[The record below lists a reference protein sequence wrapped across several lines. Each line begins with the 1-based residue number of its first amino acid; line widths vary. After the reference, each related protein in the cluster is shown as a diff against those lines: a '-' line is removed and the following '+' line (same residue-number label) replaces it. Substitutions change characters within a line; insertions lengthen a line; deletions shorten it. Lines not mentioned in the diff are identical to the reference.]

1 VPDAHA
7 PETPSSGPTF
17 PPHLAGLLVG
27 LTVGWGLNWPAMK
40 IVLAE
45 MAPLHFRALCLGFG
59 AAGLFSIAWAGGFRT
74 RVPAGQWGR
83 LVAIALFTMSGWN
96 IFAIYGIGLLASGR
110 AAILGYTMPAWSVLL
125 SAWLLREP
133 LTGRRMLGVAL
144 GGGGMLLLLGSEV
157 QALGRSPAGALLMV
171 AAAFCW
177 ALGAVLM
184 KRWPVALPATAFT
197 AWQMLIGVLPILT
210 LALCIERGS
219 FNGFALSAWPVAGLA
234 YNILVAYNFCYWAW
248 TRIVTLAP
256 VGVASLAIMMTPVV
270 GVFSGMWLLGEAPHW
285 QDYAAL
291 VLVVASLATVLR
303 PSAKGSASPPSAGST
318 D

>member
-1 VPDAHA
+1 VPDTGAQPA
-7 PETPSSGPTF
+7 APSSHTF
-17 PPHLAGLLVG
+17 PPHLASLLVG
-27 LTVGWGLNWPAMK
+27 VTVGWGLNWPAMK

-45 MAPLHFRALCLGFG
+45 MAPLHFRTLVLGLG
-59 AAGLFSIAWAGGFRT
+59 AAGLFFIAWAGGFAF

-125 SAWLLREP
+125 SALLLHEP
-133 LTGRRMLGVAL
+133 LTRRRILGVAL
-144 GGGGMLLLLGSEV
+144 GGGGMLLLLGNEI
-157 QALGRSPAGALLMV
+157 QALGRSPAGALLMI

-184 KRWPVALPATAFT
+184 KRWPVDLPATSFT
-197 AWQMLIGVLPILT
+197 AWQILIGVVPIVAF
-210 LALCIERGS
+210 ALLFERGS
-219 FNGFALSAWPVAGLA
+219 FNAFTLSAWPMGALA
-234 YNILVAYNFCYWAW
+234 YNILAYDFCYWAW
-248 TRIVTLAP
+248 TKIVTLAP
-256 VGVASLAIMMTPVV
+256 VGVASLAIMMVPVV
-270 GVFSGMWLLGEAPHW
+270 GVFSGMLLLGEAPHW

-303 PSAKGSASPPSAGST
+303 PAKAAGVAPVSQP

>member
-1 VPDAHA
+1 V
-7 PETPSSGPTF
+7 TVSGTRTIQIPSSGPTF
-17 PPHLAGLLVG
+17 PSHLAGLLVG
-27 LTVGWGLNWPAMK
+27 LTIGWGLNWPAMK
-40 IVLAE
+40 IVLSE
-45 MAPLHFRALCLGFG
+45 MAPMHFRTLCLGLG
-59 AAGLFSIAWAGGFRT
+59 AAGLFSIAWAGGFRI

-125 SAWLLREP
+125 SAWLLHEP
-133 LTGRRMLGVAL
+133 LTGRRILGVAL

-157 QALGRSPAGALLMV
+157 QALGQSPAGALLMV

-184 KRWPVALPATAFT
+184 KRWPVDLPATAFT
-197 AWQMLIGVLPILT
+197 AWQMLIGVVPIVT
-210 LALCIERGS
+210 IALFFEPGS
-219 FNGFALSAWPVAGLA
+219 FDAFALSTWPMLSVA
-234 YNILVAYNFCYWAW
+234 YNIVVAYNFCYWAW
-248 TRIVTLAP
+248 TKIVTLAP

-270 GVFSGMWLLGEAPHW
+270 GVFSGMLLLGEAPHW

-303 PSAKGSASPPSAGST
+303 PPKDPLA
-318 D
+318 

>member
-1 VPDAHA
+1 MRVPDTGA
-7 PETPSSGPTF
+7 PQTASSSPTF

-27 LTVGWGLNWPAMK
+27 LTIGWGLNWPAMK

-45 MAPLHFRALCLGFG
+45 MAPMHFRTLCLGFG
-59 AAGLFSIAWAGGFRT
+59 AAGLFSIAWAGGFRI
-74 RVPAGQWGR
+74 RVPPGQWGR

-96 IFAIYGIGLLASGR
+96 IFAIYGIGMLASGR

-125 SAWLLREP
+125 SAWLLHEP
-133 LTGRRMLGVAL
+133 LTRRRILGVAL

-197 AWQMLIGVLPILT
+197 AWQMLIGVVPIMAI
-210 LALCIERGS
+210 ALFFERGS
-219 FNGFALSAWPVAGLA
+219 FNGFTLSAWPMLGLA

-248 TRIVTLAP
+248 TKIVTLAP

-270 GVFSGMWLLGEAPHW
+270 GVFSGMLVLGEVPHW

-303 PSAKGSASPPSAGST
+303 PARAPGASAGG
-318 D
+318 

>member
-1 VPDAHA
+1 MKDSQPAH
-7 PETPSSGPTF
+7 SF
-17 PPHLAGLLVG
+17 PPHLYGLLIG

-45 MAPLHFRALCLGFG
+45 MAPLHFRTLVLGFS
-59 AAGLFSIAWAGGFRT
+59 AAGLFCIAWAGGFRI

-83 LVAIALFTMSGWN
+83 LAAIGLFTMSGWN

-125 SAWLLREP
+125 SAWLLHEP
-133 LTGRRMLGVAL
+133 LTRRRILGVAL
-144 GGGGMLLLLGSEV
+144 GGAGMLLLLGNEA

-184 KRWPVALPATAFT
+184 KRWPVDLPATAFT
-197 AWQMLIGVLPILT
+197 AWQILIGVVPILV
-210 LALCIERGS
+210 LALCAERGS
-219 FNGFALSAWPVAGLA
+219 FNGLALSTWPMLGLS
-234 YNILVAYNFCYWAW
+234 YNIVAYTFCYWAW
-248 TRIVTLAP
+248 TRIVAVAP
-256 VGVASLAIMMTPVV
+256 VGLASLAIMLTPVV
-270 GVFSGMWLLGEAPHW
+270 GVFSGMLLLGERPHW

-291 VLVVASLATVLR
+291 LLVVASLAIVLR
-303 PSAKGSASPPSAGST
+303 APRAARGPGS